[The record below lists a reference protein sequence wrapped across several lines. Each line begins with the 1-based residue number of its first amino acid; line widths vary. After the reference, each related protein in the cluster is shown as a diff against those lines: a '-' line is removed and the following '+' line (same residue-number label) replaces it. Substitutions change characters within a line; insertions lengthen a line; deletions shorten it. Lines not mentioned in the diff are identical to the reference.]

1 MLDSTP
7 VHLAYSRPFMQVAE
21 METKHVDVSADS
33 RGSHNVH
40 SGIADDMQVS
50 FKMDISHLLLLN
62 LFLNTMSMVVLISM
76 VRR

>member
-7 VHLAYSRPFMQVAE
+7 VHLAYSRPFVQVAE
-21 METKHVDVSADS
+21 IQAKNVDVSADS
-33 RGSHNVH
+33 RDSHHVH
-40 SGIADDMQVS
+40 SGITEDMQVS